1 MLITRFRKTIDTY
14 VPFLGRYY
22 RLLRDAASRRKSF
35 HTKFGF
41 TLAGDPAMAKDSWET
56 DETEIFLELIE
67 THHTVI
73 DIGAN
78 VGFYSCLAA
87 SHGKHT
93 VAFEPSSRNLAFLYR
108 NLWENGVL
116 EVEVFP
122 GGLAAKCG
130 LGRLFGFGGISS
142 LVPGWAQAREAQSR
156 LVPLSTL
163 DTIMAGR
170 FKNRKLLIKI
180 DVEGCELDVLSGA
193 VETLDSNPKPTWL
206 VEILLANALIPGG
219 INQRYAETFELL
231 WKHGYRCRK
240 LDAARTP
247 VWPADVSRWIAN
259 GSVGSETHDFLF
271 SAK

>member
-108 NLWENGVL
+108 NLWENGFL

-122 GGLAAKCG
+122 VGLAAKCG

-142 LVPGWAQAREAQSR
+142 LVPGWAQAREAHFS
-156 LVPLSTL
+156 VIPLTTL
-163 DTIMAGR
+163 DTIAAGR
-170 FKNRKLLIKI
+170 FQNERLLIKM
-180 DVEGCELDVLSGA
+180 DVEGFEMDVLRGA
-193 VETLDSNPKPTWL
+193 SAVLDLDPKPTWL
-206 VEILLANALIPGG
+206 VEILLNDNVIPHGTSQQF
-219 INQRYAETFELL
+219 NEAFELF
-231 WKHGYRCRK
+231 WRHGYRCRQ
-240 LDAARTP
+240 LNTARTL
-247 VWPADVSRWIAN
+247 VDRNLISHWITN
-259 GSVGSETHDFLF
+259 GFVDSGIHDFMF
-271 SAK
+271 SAD